1 MIFSEV
7 VEDLSNIIHD
17 NIPGLVSIILI
28 FLKSINIYL
37 KQSNILDAVYRAIRI
52 VSRSWGILIGNQDQ

>member
-17 NIPGLVSIILI
+17 NIPSLVSIILT
-28 FLKSINIYL
+28 FLNSINIHV
-37 KQSNILDAVYRAIRI
+37 KQSNILDAMYRSIRI
-52 VSRSWGILIGNQDQ
+52 ISRS